1 MGLLKKLSIT
11 IITFVVLVSCGSSN
25 GIGSTNASIVS
36 NENINTTFNNEY
48 KRHIK
53 EYYGQIESKEY
64 EVIRKKIE
72 QELPYKISSQ
82 DAV

>member
-36 NENINTTFNNEY
+36 NENY
-48 KRHIK
+48 K
-53 EYYGQIESKEY
+53 
-64 EVIRKKIE
+64 
-72 QELPYKISSQ
+72 
-82 DAV
+82 